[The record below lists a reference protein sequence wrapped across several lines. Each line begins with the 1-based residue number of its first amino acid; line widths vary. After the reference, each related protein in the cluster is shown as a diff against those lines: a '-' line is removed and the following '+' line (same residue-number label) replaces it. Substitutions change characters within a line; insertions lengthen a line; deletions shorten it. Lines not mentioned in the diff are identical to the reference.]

1 MSADRNAAGSAADS
15 GAGQGDSPTGAPA
28 PLRVLLAGG
37 GTAGHVNPLL
47 ALADE
52 LAARPGGAEILVLG
66 TAEGLES
73 RLVPQ
78 RGYPLSIIPRVP
90 FPRRPNAA
98 ALRFPRDYRRATALT
113 GQAIEA
119 ARAEVVVGFGGYV
132 SPPAYRAAREAGIPV
147 VIHEQNVR
155 AGLANRLGARH
166 AAAVALTFAE
176 TALTA
181 RQGQTVHTGLP
192 LRPDIAALASLD
204 ASERA
209 ARRVEAAARLGL
221 DPERPVLLVTGGSL
235 GAQRINEA
243 MAQAAGAVT
252 AAGVQVL
259 HSAGRGKVETVAAA
273 AEAAGADYHLVEYL
287 DDMASAYAVANLVLG
302 RAGAGTVCEQAALGL
317 PGVYVPLPIGNG
329 EQRLNVA
336 GVESAGGAV
345 VVPDTEMTGQRVREA
360 VLPLLLDAARLE
372 AMAGAARS
380 VGIVDG
386 ARRLGDLVTAAVRRP
401 SSS

>member
-1 MSADRNAAGSAADS
+1 MRGSMDS
-15 GAGQGDSPTGAPA
+15 SMDSSTHGPSS
-28 PLRVLLAGG
+28 VLLAGG
-37 GTAGHVNPLL
+37 GSAGHVSPLL
-47 ALADE
+47 ALAD
-52 LAARPGGAEILVLG
+52 ALVRRDPDVRITALG
-66 TAEGLES
+66 TATGLEA
-73 RLVPQ
+73 RLVPA
-78 RGYPLSIIPRVP
+78 RGYPLRPIDKVA
-90 FPRRPNAA
+90 FPRRVSRA
-98 ALRFPRDYRRATALT
+98 ALGLPGALWGAVSAADAILRDT
-113 GQAIEA
+113 GAQ
-119 ARAEVVVGFGGYV
+119 VVVGFGGYV